1 MTESLVGE
9 DGVLDDAERLLSD
22 VLDAVPVGLALID
35 GQMRYRLV
43 NQRLAEAN
51 GLPRSAHLG
60 RSVAE
65 MLPRIGEYLE
75 SLLRRVIESGE
86 PVLDFCVNSK
96 VGLDDGEVLRE
107 WQVSYLPYRESTGE
121 VVGVVAVVRDVAA
134 ERRAERLRGEG
145 EARLRMVVDS
155 ALDGLVMINQSG
167 RILMANHRA
176 EAMFDYLGV
185 GMEGLMISSLVPVRY
200 RDGHGRLIENY
211 MSRPEAREMA
221 RQQEIFGLRRDGG
234 EFPAEIGLT
243 PVRDGGEL
251 QVLATITDISARK
264 AAQAS
269 LERALKEKT
278 ALLNEV
284 HHRVKNNLQVISSLL
299 NLQTRS
305 APPEAVAVL
314 TECQNHVRAMA
325 LIHQL
330 LYEYGDFSR
339 IHVGVYLER
348 LTQLLG
354 GSISDA
360 GVRLRCRGM
369 DAVVHLGMQRAIPC
383 GLLVNELVTNALK
396 HAFPGG
402 RGTVEVALER
412 EEDGRCRI
420 LVSDDGVGIPESVKL
435 GEVSSLG
442 FRLIPTLVGQL
453 KGVARLLRPEAGGA
467 CVEIVFSDESE
478 NAE

>member
-1 MTESLVGE
+1 MAGSLKGESSALDCAE
-9 DGVLDDAERLLSD
+9 QVLSV
-22 VLDAVPVGLALID
+22 VLEAVPVGLALID
-35 GQMRYRLV
+35 GQMRYRLL

-51 GLPRSAHLG
+51 GLPHSAHLG
-60 RSVAE
+60 RGVAE
-65 MLPRIGEYLE
+65 TLPQIGEYLE
-75 SLLRRVIESGE
+75 SLMRQVMESGE
-86 PVLDFCVNSK
+86 PVLDVCVNSR
-96 VGLDDGEVLRE
+96 VGAGDKGALRE
-107 WQVSYLPYRESTGE
+107 WQISYLPYCASADE
-121 VVGVVAVVRDVAA
+121 VAGVLAVVRDVAA

-155 ALDGLVMINQSG
+155 ALDGLVMIDQSG
-167 RILMANHRA
+167 RIRMANHRA
-176 EAMFDYLGV
+176 EVMFDYLGV
-185 GMEGLMISSLVPVRY
+185 GMEGLMISGLVPERF

-211 MSRPEAREMA
+211 MRRPEAREMA
-221 RQQEIFGLRRDGG
+221 RQQEIFGVRRDGG

-269 LERALKEKT
+269 LELALKEKT

-330 LYEYGDFSR
+330 LYEHGDFSR

-348 LTQLLG
+348 LTQLLS
-354 GSISDA
+354 GSVSDV

-369 DAVVHLGMQRAIPC
+369 GAAVYLGMQRAIPC

-396 HAFPGG
+396 HAFPDR

-412 EEDGRCRI
+412 EDGGRCRI

-453 KGVARLLRPEAGGA
+453 KGEARLLRPEAGGA
-467 CVEIVFSDESE
+467 CVEIAFSDEPES
-478 NAE
+478 AE